1 MINDQEYITTELK
14 KTLEKMI
21 ILSTPRLNNL
31 IAIIIGII
39 ASQSVVLSKIS
50 QELKDSYSTGTE
62 ESKIKRLQ
70 RFLSNKAINP
80 EKLYEFFAYRL
91 LQKYKFK
98 SKSIYIIFDHT
109 TIDDRFVILQFSL
122 KLGKRAIPLWFK
134 LFRYKEDGN
143 KDFMH
148 VKEGLTFLHK
158 ILTPYKFDVTILAD
172 RGFKSV
178 DLFKFIDETLNW
190 KYCIRCTKDIGIS
203 IDGKNKIKKLDDIIP
218 TKCSTKYFYNVKLTT
233 QEYICNMA
241 VCKAQDAEDV
251 WFIANN
257 ICEPYAIREYKKR
270 FDIEEMFKDFKSN
283 GFNLEDTWTNDIHY
297 AKMLYFC
304 VCIAYSYIISL
315 GVSCSKDKKNKLLG
329 AVKSIN
335 RKKVRIYS
343 LFTTGI
349 KWFKRAYYSRRDKY
363 HLKTCFTIYQG

>member
-122 KLGKRAIPLWFK
+122 KVGKRAIPLWFK

-148 VKEGLTFLHK
+148 VTEGLIFLHQ

-218 TKCSTKYFYNVKLTT
+218 AKCSTKYFYNVKLTT

-241 VCKAQDAEDV
+241 VCKAQEAKDV

-257 ICEPYAIREYKKR
+257 IYEPYAIREYKKR

-304 VCIAYSYIISL
+304 VCIAYS
-315 GVSCSKDKKNKLLG
+315 
-329 AVKSIN
+329 
-335 RKKVRIYS
+335 
-343 LFTTGI
+343 
-349 KWFKRAYYSRRDKY
+349 
-363 HLKTCFTIYQG
+363 